1 MAQNNKVQMKL
12 ESVTE
17 EKFLMSPSSLN
28 DNIDAKKVQLG
39 FLNQVFPDIE
49 NDKMVINFGARYV
62 YKDEVV
68 LESIYKYT
76 FSVEDLKKYVSFH
89 EDNGVTVDHI
99 MPHFLSVAVG
109 TMRGILVVRTAGT
122 VFSKYPIPM
131 IDIAQLTDSLSTK

>member
-131 IDIAQLTDSLSTK
+131 IDIAQLTDSLSSK